1 MPLVTSRQR
10 LYASLHISLA
20 LVHLS
25 AHLAGDRT
33 HSTLAY
39 DLWYTE
45 IVFRVHLYRAIQRKH
60 LHPIVSRASRYVGR
74 PVVLNVYLSLS
85 LVLGTYYDTSPGAA
99 LVSLAIDGTHFSN
112 HQRWSCLAIGTR
124 AR

>member
-10 LYASLHISLA
+10 SYASLHISLA

-39 DLWYTE
+39 DLLYTE
-45 IVFRVHLYRAIQRKH
+45 IVFRVHLYRRAIN
-60 LHPIVSRASRYVGR
+60 ASISVLSYHEHHDMWAGR
-74 PVVLNVYLSLS
+74 SS
-85 LVLGTYYDTSPGAA
+85 
-99 LVSLAIDGTHFSN
+99 
-112 HQRWSCLAIGTR
+112 
-124 AR
+124 